1 MEEVMQ
7 KLQAPFPS
15 KDIEWRVSRSGQ
27 SNGKKYA
34 FVLAYV
40 TNRAIQNRL
49 DEVFGPAGWQNDFS
63 DFMQGVLCTISCYVD
78 GEWIKK
84 SDGAEQ
90 TQFESLKGG
99 LSSAMKRAAVQWG
112 IGRYLYRLE
121 ENYVQVFDN
130 KRDGSNYINDKK
142 TNVKSY
148 WMPPKL
154 PDWALPADEKG
165 NCRKASQEPQNK
177 SEKQYQRENSQPK
190 QSNKNDSVQKNIGK
204 QPPKGTNQKNQKE
217 EFNRSRCLKV
227 IGEYLETT
235 GLKEQPKFIIPLFK
249 KVTQTSTYKSL
260 QNIFDKATEEE
271 LRAFYGVLRPVND
284 LVLITNN
291 YKVAL
296 SDSLRYVQILL
307 PNVKIESLFSCF
319 IHLTKDHV
327 KEVATFIKEDLQ
339 NGNLTKIA

>member
-1 MEEVMQ
+1 MKKDCSMEEVMQ
-7 KLQAPFPS
+7 RLQAPFPS

-142 TNVKSY
+142 TNVKGY
-148 WMPPKL
+148 WVPPKL

-165 NCRKASQEPQNK
+165 NCRNASQENQKKP
-177 SEKQYQRENSQPK
+177 EKQNQRENSQSK
-190 QSNKNDSVQKNIGK
+190 QSNKDDSVQKNTGK
-204 QPPKGTNQKNQKE
+204 QSFDRP
-217 EFNRSRCLKV
+217 RCLKV

-235 GLKEQPKFIIPLFK
+235 GLKEQPRFIIPLFK
-249 KVTQTSTYKSL
+249 KVTQNSTCKSL

-291 YKVAL
+291 FNVAL

-319 IHLTKDHV
+319 INLTKDHV